1 MKITIIGYSGSGKS
15 TLAQTIGQRK
25 HIPVLHLDQVHWLP
39 GWVERKEIEEER
51 IVTEFLDLNSS
62 WVIDGNYS
70 GICYERRLSE
80 ADHIIFM
87 NFNRFQCLFRAWK
100 RFRKNAGKT
109 RDSMAPGCPERFDA
123 EFVKWIL
130 HDGRSKK
137 HKANYNRIAKEYSDK
152 VILIKNQ
159 RQLTAYIQFFGSL

>member
-15 TLAQTIGQRK
+15 TLAQTIGQQK
-25 HIPVLHLDQVHWLP
+25 NIPVLHLDQVHWLP
-39 GWVERKEIEEER
+39 GWVERKQTEEEQ
-51 IVTEFLDLNSS
+51 IVAEFIDRNSS

-80 ADHIIFM
+80 ADCIIFM
-87 NFNRFQCLFRAWK
+87 NFNRFHCLFRAWK

-130 HDGRSKK
+130 HDGRTKK
-137 HKANYNRIAKEYSDK
+137 YRTNYRRIMKKYSGK

-159 RQLTAYIQFFGSL
+159 QQLTAYIQSMR